1 VEKLVLVVDDEETIV
16 RLVTYN
22 LEREGFKTV
31 TANDGLSA
39 LDQVRSCFPDL
50 VILDIML
57 PGLDGLEVCRRLRQE
72 DIRIPVI
79 LLTARDAEIDKILGL
94 ELGADDY
101 VTKPFS
107 PRELVAR
114 VKAILRRAAREE
126 TLVSGSDRLQS
137 GELVMDLLRHEV
149 MNRGQ
154 VVSLTPK
161 EFELLWFLMRHVGRV
176 FSRDQL
182 LDQVWD
188 YDFTGDTRIVDV
200 HISRLREKIE
210 DDPKNPSYIETVRGF
225 GYRLKEK

>member
-1 VEKLVLVVDDEETIV
+1 MEKLVLVVDDEEAIV

-39 LDQVRSCFPDL
+39 LDRVRSSSPDL

-72 DIRIPVI
+72 NIRIPVI
-79 LLTARDAEIDKILGL
+79 LLTARDTEIDKILGL

-114 VKAILRRAAREE
+114 VKAILRRSAREE
-126 TLVSGSDRLQS
+126 TLVSDSDRLQL
-137 GELVMDLLRHEV
+137 GELVMDLKRHEV
-149 MNRGQ
+149 MNRGEI
-154 VVSLTPK
+154 VSLTPK
-161 EFELLWFLMRHVGRV
+161 EFELLWFLMRNAGRV

-210 DDPKNPSYIETVRGF
+210 DDPKNPTYIQTVRGF
-225 GYRLKEK
+225 GYRLREK

>member
-1 VEKLVLVVDDEETIV
+1 MEKLVLVVDDEDTIV

-39 LDQVRSCFPDL
+39 LDRVRHSSPDL

-79 LLTARDAEIDKILGL
+79 LLTARDTEIDKILGL

-114 VKAILRRAAREE
+114 VKAILRRSAREE
-126 TLVSGSDRLQS
+126 TLVSNSDRLQL
-137 GELVMDLLRHEV
+137 GELVMDLKRHEV
-149 MNRGQ
+149 MIRGE

-161 EFELLWFLMRHVGRV
+161 EFELLCFLMRNAGRV
-176 FSRDQL
+176 FSRSQL

-188 YDFTGDTRIVDV
+188 YDFSGDTRIVDV
-200 HISRLREKIE
+200 HISRLREKVE
-210 DDPKNPSYIETVRGF
+210 NDPKNPSYIETVRGF

>member
-1 VEKLVLVVDDEETIV
+1 MEKLVLVVDDEEAIV

-39 LDQVRSCFPDL
+39 LDRVRSSSPDL
-50 VILDIML
+50 VVLDIML

-79 LLTARDAEIDKILGL
+79 LLTARDTEIDKILGL

-126 TLVSGSDRLQS
+126 TPDSDSDRLQL
-137 GELVMDLLRHEV
+137 GELVMDLMRHEV
-149 MNRGQ
+149 MIRGE

-161 EFELLWFLMRHVGRV
+161 EFELLWFLMRNVGRV

-210 DDPKNPSYIETVRGF
+210 DDPKNPNYILTVRGF
-225 GYRLKEK
+225 GYKLREK